1 MAALL
6 GGIKSLLVGLKS
18 WWLVIVLAAA
28 LGFMAY
34 LDTVQSQR
42 DKARQQHA
50 TAQAALDVTV
60 ATLAVEVEK
69 NRLLVVALE
78 EREQELNQGAQR
90 IDQLRAQAN
99 ALGADDANS
108 DNRQWSNERVPS
120 SVSQW
125 VRILTTPGDA
135 GADGLRAAGVPD

>member
-1 MAALL
+1 MSALL
-6 GGIKSLLVGLKS
+6 SGLKS
-18 WWLVIVLAAA
+18 WWLVIVLASAM
-28 LGFMAY
+28 GFMAY
-34 LDTVQSQR
+34 VHTVKDQR
-42 DKARQQHA
+42 DEARQQHA
-50 TAQAALDVTV
+50 TAQTALDVTV
-60 ATLAVEVEK
+60 ATLAVQVER

-108 DNRQWSNERVPS
+108 DNRQWSAERVPS

-135 GADGLRAAGVPD
+135 RADGLPAAGVPD